1 MIYSKSDDKYFRIG
15 LILLLK
21 SSLTPPVSLEQLTLR
36 TPFEVI
42 DAIILA

>member
-1 MIYSKSDDKYFRIG
+1 VIYSKSDDKYCRIG

-21 SSLTPPVSLEQLTLR
+21 SSLTPPVSLEQLTLS
-36 TPFEVI
+36 TPFELI